1 MKRIQP
7 GPVEGR
13 MDRPEY
19 TTQAEGSTRMVVRI
33 VTQSPPDR
41 PAPFPRTAVRIV

>member
-1 MKRIQP
+1 
-7 GPVEGR
+7 

-19 TTQAEGSTRMVVRI
+19 TTQAEGSTRMI
-33 VTQSPPDR
+33 VHMTTQGPPVR